1 MTFFTHSMINSW
13 LLVIIFLAALLQ
25 TTSGFGF
32 ALLAMPLVAL
42 VIGVKA
48 AAPLVALVGLT
59 LYAVNLARYR
69 RGFEWRVVWP
79 LAAAAAL
86 GVPVGVW
93 ALSNLD
99 EDIVKSVL
107 GALLI
112 AYALYSLWRPQ
123 AATLRSD
130 VWAWPAGFLA
140 GLLGGAFNTPGP
152 PVIVYGNLKQ
162 WPRNLFRSTLQA
174 LFLFSSGL
182 VIVSHAVAG
191 NLTHG
196 TWLSYLLLVPALLLG
211 VWAGAWVDRHISN
224 QHFRILVLALIFATG
239 VLLLV

>member
-1 MTFFTHSMINSW
+1 MHYQ
-13 LLVIIFLAALLQ
+13 LLFAIIFFAALLQ

-48 AAPLVALVGLT
+48 AAPLVALVGFT
-59 LYAVNLARYR
+59 LYAVNLVRYR
-69 RGFEWRVVWP
+69 RGFEWRVVRP
-79 LAAAAAL
+79 LALTAAL
-86 GVPVGVW
+86 GVPLGVW
-93 ALSNLD
+93 ALSNLN

-107 GALLI
+107 GVVLI

-123 AATLRSD
+123 AAPLRSER
-130 VWAWPAGFLA
+130 WAWPAGFLA
-140 GLLGGAFNTPGP
+140 GVLGGAFNTPGP

-162 WPRNLFRSTLQA
+162 WPRDLFRSTLQA

-182 VIVSHAVAG
+182 VILSHIAAG
-191 NLTHG
+191 NLTAAAIP
-196 TWLSYLLLVPALLLG
+196 TYLLLVPALLLG
-211 VWAGAWVDRHISN
+211 VWAGSIIDRRISN
-224 QHFRILVLALIFATG
+224 ERFRGLVLALIFVTG

>member
-1 MTFFTHSMINSW
+1 MTGI
-13 LLVIIFLAALLQ
+13 LLFAIIFLAALLQ

-32 ALLAMPLVAL
+32 ALMAMPLVAL

-48 AAPLVALVGLT
+48 AAPLVALVGFT
-59 LYAVNLARYR
+59 LYAINLARYR

-86 GVPVGVW
+86 GVPFGVW

-107 GALLI
+107 GVLLI

-123 AATLRSD
+123 AAPLHSN

-140 GLLGGAFNTPGP
+140 GVLGGAFNTPGP
-152 PVIVYGNLKQ
+152 PVIIYGNLKQ

-174 LFLFSSGL
+174 LFLFSSSL
-182 VIVSHAVAG
+182 VILSHIAAG
-191 NLTHG
+191 NLTMA
-196 TWLSYLLLVPALLLG
+196 TIPTYLLLVPALLLG
-211 VWAGAWVDRHISN
+211 VWGGAYVDRHISN
-224 QHFRILVLALIFATG
+224 ERFRGLVLALIFATG

>member
-1 MTFFTHSMINSW
+1 MTEI
-13 LLVIIFLAALLQ
+13 LLIAIVFLAALLQ

-32 ALLAMPLVAL
+32 ALMAMPLVAL

-48 AAPLVALVGLT
+48 AAPLVALVGFT
-59 LYAVNLARYR
+59 LYAVNLVRYR
-69 RGFEWRVVWP
+69 RGFDRRVLLP

-93 ALSNLD
+93 ALGNLD

-107 GALLI
+107 GVLLI
-112 AYALYSLWRPQ
+112 LYALYSLWRPQ
-123 AATLRSD
+123 AAPLRSD
-130 VWAWPAGFLA
+130 LWAWPAGFLA
-140 GLLGGAFNTPGP
+140 GVLGGAFNTPGP

-162 WPRNLFRSTLQA
+162 WPRDLFRSTLQA
-174 LFLFSSGL
+174 LFLFSSSL
-182 VIVSHAVAG
+182 VIVTHAVAG
-191 NLTHG
+191 NLTRA

-224 QHFRILVLALIFATG
+224 QHFRVLVLALIFVTG
-239 VLLLV
+239 VLLLI